1 MAQKLELLSFLY
13 VVQNDDKTEELLLN
27 GEWIE
32 LYLVPP
38 GSGNPTTRRLSR
50 KIVKTCLHT
59 NLLLKLAA
67 DVTFQREALHGVFQ
81 WCES

>member
-13 VVQNDDKTEELLLN
+13 VVQNDDKTEEILLD

-38 GSGNPTTRRLSR
+38 
-50 KIVKTCLHT
+50 
-59 NLLLKLAA
+59 
-67 DVTFQREALHGVFQ
+67 
-81 WCES
+81 